1 MTARIL
7 VVDDEPDLEDLIQ
20 QKFRHQIRDGSVG
33 FLFARDGVEAL
44 TVLEANQDV
53 DLVVTDINM
62 PRMDGFD
69 LIAKVRSLPR
79 HKHLPILVISGDT
92 DLNTPTRL
100 RSLGADAY
108 LPKPYSPAEVRQTLE
123 RLLNE

>member
-1 MTARIL
+1 MARTIL
-7 VVDDEPDLEDLIQ
+7 IVEDTEYCADILEVALL
-20 QKFRHQIRDGSVG
+20 QIPGLELMVASS
-33 FLFARDGVEAL
+33 AQAAL
-44 TVLEANQDV
+44 QL
-53 DLVVTDINM
+53 LNM

-123 RLLNE
+123 RLLND

>member
-1 MTARIL
+1 MARTIL
-7 VVDDEPDLEDLIQ
+7 IVEDTEYCADLLEVALLPIPDLEMMVASSAQ
-20 QKFRHQIRDGSVG
+20 
-33 FLFARDGVEAL
+33 AAL
-44 TVLEANQDV
+44 KLLESDEGNVAA
-53 DLVVTDINM
+53 LVTDLNM

-92 DLNTPTRL
+92 DLNTPERL

-108 LPKPYSPAEVRQTLE
+108 LPKPYSPAEVRHTLE

>member
-1 MTARIL
+1 MARTIL
-7 VVDDEPDLEDLIQ
+7 IVEDTEYCADMLEVALLPIPNLELMVASSAQAALQLLERDDAKI
-20 QKFRHQIRDGSVG
+20 
-33 FLFARDGVEAL
+33 AAL
-44 TVLEANQDV
+44 
-53 DLVVTDINM
+53 VTDLNM
-62 PRMDGFD
+62 PTMDGFD
-69 LIAKVRSLPR
+69 LIAKVRALPR

>member
-1 MTARIL
+1 MLEVALLQI
-7 VVDDEPDLEDLIQ
+7 PDLELMVASSAQ
-20 QKFRHQIRDGSVG
+20 
-33 FLFARDGVEAL
+33 AAL
-44 TVLEANQDV
+44 QLLESDNAKIAA
-53 DLVVTDINM
+53 LVTDLNM

-123 RLLNE
+123 RLLND

>member
-1 MTARIL
+1 MARTIL
-7 VVDDEPDLEDLIQ
+7 IVEDTEYCADVLEVALLPIPDLELMVASSAQ
-20 QKFRHQIRDGSVG
+20 
-33 FLFARDGVEAL
+33 AAL
-44 TVLEANQDV
+44 QLLESHEANIAA
-53 DLVVTDINM
+53 LVTDLNM